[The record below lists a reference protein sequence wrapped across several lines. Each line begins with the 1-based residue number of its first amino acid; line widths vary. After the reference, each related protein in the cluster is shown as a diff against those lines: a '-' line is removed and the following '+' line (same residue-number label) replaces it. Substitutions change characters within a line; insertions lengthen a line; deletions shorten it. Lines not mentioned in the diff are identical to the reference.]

1 MWVLLCIEG
10 GEPTSSLACSH
21 LFWGLSESMLR
32 RAVGKKVH
40 TMKPGL
46 LASLLQDT
54 NLIAQR
60 VARLKELLPHTNVSA
75 MASKLPE
82 VLLQV
87 QTLKLHPTS
96 NLTSSL

>member
-1 MWVLLCIEG
+1 M
-10 GEPTSSLACSH
+10 SH
-21 LFWGLSESMLR
+21 
-32 RAVGKKVH
+32 AAGKKVH

-75 MASKLPE
+75 MAAKLPE
-82 VLLQV
+82 ILLQV
-87 QTLKLHPTS
+87 QPFFTS
-96 NLTSSL
+96 NMTS

>member
-1 MWVLLCIEG
+1 M
-10 GEPTSSLACSH
+10 SH
-21 LFWGLSESMLR
+21 
-32 RAVGKKVH
+32 AAGKKVH

-54 NLIAQR
+54 HLIAQR
-60 VARLKELLPHTNVSA
+60 VAGLKELLPHTNVSA

-87 QTLKLHPTS
+87 QTPNLHPRS
-96 NLTSSL
+96 NLTSSSQ